1 VPPKK
6 KKRPRAAT
14 ASVSAAPAATRAPV
28 LGHDEILAALQ
39 TAFPT
44 GVFLLA
50 RLADPS
56 LRLSDPTAHV
66 FIPDTHIVPADEI
79 RRWPGRVLTPSRVDV
94 LVRLLDTL
102 VALRS
107 QDPALVIWQLG
118 DLIDLWRTG
127 DTPGLALKER
137 LRRLRGDWRTVL
149 DRFEPSASF
158 PIRRI
163 FGNHDEALRV
173 LAGVDEREFVPQDPG
188 DAASNDMLVIHGH
201 QYDPIEDLPGG
212 LKELFM
218 RGLTER
224 ITPYARDLMS
234 ATNPHWTPQADF
246 TFEPPSV
253 PRATDT
259 SAFVSPGLTPA
270 DPVPLG
276 RVEWNVDNIRLV
288 YHPDANP
295 LNLATGGGAMWQD
308 DHYPALWE
316 RGKQRAR
323 EASSAGYAVSLVVVG
338 HTHNPRILRGH
349 QPDGSPIVLMDCGGW
364 VGPRFLSPALD
375 RMIHNC
381 TIGVRAGGDL
391 RIYQLTADQYDW
403 PR

>member
-1 VPPKK
+1 
-6 KKRPRAAT
+6 
-14 ASVSAAPAATRAPV
+14 
-28 LGHDEILAALQ
+28 
-39 TAFPT
+39 
-44 GVFLLA
+44 
-50 RLADPS
+50 
-56 LRLSDPTAHV
+56 
-66 FIPDTHIVPADEI
+66 
-79 RRWPGRVLTPSRVDV
+79 VLTPSRVDV
-94 LVRLLDTL
+94 LVRLLNTL
-102 VALRS
+102 NALRS
-107 QDPALVIWQLG
+107 QDPALVVWQLG

-137 LRRLRGDWRTVL
+137 LRRLRGDWRTLL

-158 PIRRI
+158 PIRRL

-188 DAASNDMLVIHGH
+188 DTASNDMLVIHGH
-201 QYDPIEDLPGG
+201 QYDPIEDLPGS

-218 RGLTER
+218 RGFTER
-224 ITPYARDLMS
+224 ITPYARDMMT
-234 ATNPHWTPQADF
+234 ATDPHWTPQPDF
-246 TFEPPSV
+246 TFEPPSA

-259 SAFVSPGLTPA
+259 SAFVSPGLTPV
-270 DPVPLG
+270 DPIPLG
-276 RVEWNVDNIRLV
+276 GIEWNVDNVKLV

-295 LNLATGGGAMWQD
+295 LNVATGGGALWQD
-308 DHYPALWE
+308 DHNPALWE

-323 EASSAGYAVSLVVVG
+323 EAASAGYAVSLVVVG
-338 HTHNPRILRGH
+338 HTHNPRILRGR

-381 TIGVRAGGDL
+381 TLGVRVGGDL